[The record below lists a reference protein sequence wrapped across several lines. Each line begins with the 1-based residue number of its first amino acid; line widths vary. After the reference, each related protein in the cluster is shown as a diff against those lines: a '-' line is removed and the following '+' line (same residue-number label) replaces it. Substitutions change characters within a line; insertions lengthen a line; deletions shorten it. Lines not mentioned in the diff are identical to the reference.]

1 MQNCCT
7 FHNVPSINDLN
18 APSFCSFTFFNVVV
32 TLKGLKLKL
41 SIFLLE
47 TQTTKRQCDENNK
60 TDVLTC

>member
-1 MQNCCT
+1 MTYTIQA
-7 FHNVPSINDLN
+7 FVV
-18 APSFCSFTFFNVVV
+18 TFFNVFV